1 MRHLISKHSA
11 DIDCTNNQNSIS
23 LMLAVTNGHVNVFDA
38 LVKEF
43 KNNCHVR
50 GYKSGNLVHYACEG
64 GHIELIEK
72 LVMEYGLESTVSDDD
87 GNTPL
92 HIAAM
97 FGHVETVR
105 HLISKHSAD
114 IDCTDNQN
122 SISLMLAVKMV
133 MSMFSMR

>member
-1 MRHLISKHSA
+1 
-11 DIDCTNNQNSIS
+11 
-23 LMLAVTNGHVNVFDA
+23 
-38 LVKEF
+38 
-43 KNNCHVR
+43 
-50 GYKSGNLVHYACEG
+50 
-64 GHIELIEK
+64 
-72 LVMEYGLESTVSDDD
+72 MEYGLESTVSDDD

-114 IDCTDNQN
+114 IDCTNNQN
-122 SISLMLAVKMV
+122 STSLMLAVKMV